1 MTLTREEM
9 FERNL
14 ALARKRLLQMIENPG
29 KMEVIPQGARVVNLP
44 RDDPE
49 LLEANLQLVMEL
61 AKDGDERPIMLIPE
75 VGEESPEASGS

>member
-1 MTLTREEM
+1 MTLTREKM

-29 KMEVIPQGARVVNLP
+29 KMDVIPEGVRVVNLP

-49 LLEANLQLVMEL
+49 LLEANLRLVMEL
-61 AKDGDERPIMLIPE
+61 ARDGDERPIVLVPE
-75 VGEESPEASGS
+75 VGEERSGAPGA